1 MIIMY
6 IDAYLRRVEKT
17 RARSEK
23 MYIYVPVELLLVYI
37 DSAYKI
43 KL

>member
-1 MIIMY
+1 MMVMY
-6 IDAYLRRVEKT
+6 IEVCLSRVEKT

-23 MYIYVPVELLLVYI
+23 MYIYVPVELLFIYI

-43 KL
+43 RL